1 MDPDSDT
8 KIKTQRDK
16 TDPLSRY
23 VAYVSDVLLALGVR
37 RIIQID
43 DGGNW
48 FVLGCRYHFLFYFR
62 MFLVVL
68 FYIFKTNT

>member
-1 MDPDSDT
+1 MNPDSDT
-8 KIKTQRDK
+8 KIQTKRDK

-48 FVLGCRYHFLFYFR
+48 FVLGCRYHFLLYFR

>member
-8 KIKTQRDK
+8 QIQTQRDK

-23 VAYVSDVLLALGVR
+23 VAYVSDVLSPIWVR
-37 RIIQID
+37 RFIQID

-48 FVLGCRYHFLFYFR
+48 FVLGCRYRFLLYFR
-62 MFLVVL
+62 MFLVIF
-68 FYIFKTNT
+68 FYIIKDNI

>member
-1 MDPDSDT
+1 MTPDSDT
-8 KIKTQRDK
+8 KIQTKRDK

-48 FVLGCRYHFLFYFR
+48 FVLGCRYHFLLYFR